1 MSRTA
6 DEYLEGVMQESQD
19 DGERSLAE
27 QIDFQHYLRIL
38 RKHKWPIAMF
48 TAMVT
53 GLAGYYATTAT
64 PIYEATSVLLI
75 ENQKS
80 NAVSI
85 ESLVGLD
92 GESKTY
98 YQTQY
103 ALLKSRRLAE
113 RVVDRL
119 QLWDEDATAANAT
132 ADDTGAVKGAN
143 GEKLAPE
150 SITDKVKGMLSSA
163 GIIEGSEQNNAGVTL
178 DLGNPAAN
186 GGDPVASSQSTELY
200 EITVDKPASE
210 DEIPDFSMALT
221 DDEGYR
227 APQTEAELRR
237 AQVVSRFMS
246 NLTIT
251 PVRNTTLVNVSYE
264 SPDPVHAAHVA
275 NTVSQEY
282 IQSYLDARVELTT
295 SASEWLNQ
303 RLATLKADLDQAED
317 RLIKFKQ
324 ENGLVDVGG
333 SVDRLNEQE
342 LLLATSELATARS
355 ELATA
360 SDLYR
365 EVQALRDQPELL
377 QSIVAIQTDPLVRQ
391 VKLELG
397 QRQRELDELL
407 NRYGQRHPRV
417 VDAQSRLASLNTTME
432 GHVNRVIGSIEK
444 DYQLIRQRV
453 ASIEAKLAAG
463 KEEIQDLGTKRFELE
478 ALSREVD
485 TKRDIYDTFFSRIT
499 ETNSTEGL
507 EEANARISDYA
518 LPPTSPVKPKKQL
531 IIALAAL
538 GSLILSMLMAI
549 LYEQM
554 DSSVKSA
561 NDIEEKLGLKLL
573 GILPLIKA
581 GLLKRTVELPL
592 NPAEINDVKG
602 TFHES
607 VNTVRTT
614 LCLGEDDKTRR
625 QVITI
630 TSSIPSEG
638 KSTASLNLAYS
649 LAQLERVL
657 VIDCDMRRPSV
668 AKAAGFDKNIP
679 GLTSLLT
686 GTATAKE
693 CIKRGVFDGVVDI
706 LPSGP
711 LPEQPL
717 ELLSSLRFEKI
728 LEQLRKHYDRI
739 VIDSAPTQAV
749 SDALVLGKLSDAVIY
764 VIKSH
769 STEFELVKRGIKRL
783 NDAKAPVFGCVVTQV
798 DIQKMVS
805 YGGDYYYQGYYDY
818 YGYAETGPDATAP
831 GRKIRLT
838 NEEITRLKTDDS
850 NVELD
855 LDYGY
860 ETAAARANQSR
871 NAEAEFDGVE
881 SEFDLTAD
889 LSSLPPSDRDQNQRH
904 ASRRTRGDAGDDLE
918 IL

>member
-6 DEYLEGVMQESQD
+6 DEYLEGVMQESLD

-27 QIDFQHYLRIL
+27 QIDFQHYLRVL
-38 RKHKWPIAMF
+38 RKHKWPIALF
-48 TAMVT
+48 TAVVT
-53 GLAGYYATTAT
+53 GLAGYYVTKVT
-64 PIYEATSVLLI
+64 PIYQATSVLLI
-75 ENQKS
+75 ENQKN

-103 ALLKSRRLAE
+103 ALLQSRRLAE

-119 QLWDEDATAANAT
+119 NLWDDQALSGAPAEGVNVAEVSGEEPSIGDRVRGLFNSADEGAADSSSVTVDLQAPEATVQAESTASQASDATEGQ
-132 ADDTGAVKGAN
+132 DLYQISVDESGAN
-143 GEKLAPE
+143 GE
-150 SITDKVKGMLSSA
+150 
-163 GIIEGSEQNNAGVTL
+163 
-178 DLGNPAAN
+178 
-186 GGDPVASSQSTELY
+186 
-200 EITVDKPASE
+200 
-210 DEIPDFSMALT
+210 IPDFQMSLT
-221 DDEGYR
+221 DEAFTSR
-227 APQTEAELRR
+227 PQNAEELRR
-237 AQVVSRFMS
+237 AQIVGRFMS
-246 NLTIT
+246 NLSIT

-264 SPDPVHAAHVA
+264 SPDPVHAALVA
-275 NTVSQEY
+275 NTVSEEY
-282 IQSYLDARVELTT
+282 IQSYLDARVELTN
-295 SASEWLNQ
+295 SASQWLNE
-303 RLATLKADLDQAED
+303 RLAKLKTDLDLSENK
-317 RLIKFKQ
+317 LIDFKQ
-324 ENGLVDVGG
+324 ANGLVDVGG

-342 LLLATSELATARS
+342 LLLATNELAAARS
-355 ELATA
+355 ELSTA

-365 EVQALRDQPELL
+365 EVQSLRGQPELL
-377 QSIVAIQTDPLVRQ
+377 QSIVAIQDDPLVRQ
-391 VKLELG
+391 VKVELG

-407 NRYGQRHPRV
+407 NRYGERHPRV
-417 VDAQSRLASLNTTME
+417 IDAQSRLASLNITME

-444 DYQLIRQRV
+444 DYQLLRQRV
-453 ASIEAKLAAG
+453 ASIEAKLADG
-463 KEEIQDLGTKRFELE
+463 KEQIQDLGTKRFELQ
-478 ALSREVD
+478 ALEREVEA
-485 TKRDIYDTFFSRIT
+485 KRNIYDTFFSRIT

-507 EEANARISDYA
+507 EAANARISDYA
-518 LPPTSPVKPKKQL
+518 LPPMSPVKPKKQL

-538 GSLILSMLMAI
+538 ASLIISMLMAI

-554 DSSVKSA
+554 DSTVKSA
-561 NDIEEKLGLKLL
+561 TDVEDKLGLKLL
-573 GILPLIKA
+573 GILPLIKT
-581 GLLKRTVELPL
+581 GLLKRSVELPL
-592 NPAEINDVKG
+592 NPAEIVDTKN
-602 TFHES
+602 TFLES

-614 LCLGEDDKTRR
+614 LCMGEEPGKPR

-679 GLTSLLT
+679 GLTNLIT
-686 GTATAKE
+686 GTASARE

-728 LEQLRKHYDRI
+728 LNQLRNHYDRI

-749 SDALVLGKLSDAVIY
+749 SDALVLSKLSDAVVYI
-764 VIKSH
+764 IKSH
-769 STEFELVKRGIKRL
+769 STDYELVKRGIKRL
-783 NDAKAPVFGCVVTQV
+783 NEAKAPIVGCVVTQV

-818 YGYAETGPDATAP
+818 YGYTEKGSDATAP

-838 NEEITRLKTDDS
+838 VDEITRLKTDDS
-850 NVELD
+850 DVELD
-855 LDYGY
+855 LDYGIDRH
-860 ETAAARANQSR
+860 AARNQAHTSQ
-871 NAEAEFDGVE
+871 ASASVD
-881 SEFDLTAD
+881 EFDLTAEI
-889 LSSLPPSDRDQNQRH
+889 SASDRFGG
-904 ASRRTRGDAGDDLE
+904 STRTRKRPGTDDLD